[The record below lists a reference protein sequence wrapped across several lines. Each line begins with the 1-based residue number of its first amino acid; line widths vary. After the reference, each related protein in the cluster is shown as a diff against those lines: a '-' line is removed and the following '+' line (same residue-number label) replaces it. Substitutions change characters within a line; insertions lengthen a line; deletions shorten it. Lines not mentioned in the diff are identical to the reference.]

1 MVVIHVLILTTLQE
15 NFLSQGT
22 HSKVCPPC
30 LFFMC
35 VVICFFCRNIKLKN
49 YQYLSK
55 LKKELSS
62 PAWARPCKLCRK
74 LSHQHWGASAHRLL
88 QFSPQSSPPRRFNWN
103 VYLGCSP
110 PPGCPRSSRPS
121 RPRQV
126 RRGRGHP
133 PPPPQSHPP
142 SLAPPLQHSYSFLS

>member
-74 LSHQHWGASAHRLL
+74 LSHQHSVASAHRLL
-88 QFSPQSSPPRRFNWN
+88 QFSPQSPLLECSTGMFTWD
-103 VYLGCSP
+103 VHLHQGVLVVLVHLG
-110 PPGCPRSSRPS
+110 
-121 RPRQV
+121 
-126 RRGRGHP
+126 
-133 PPPPQSHPP
+133 
-142 SLAPPLQHSYSFLS
+142 LDK